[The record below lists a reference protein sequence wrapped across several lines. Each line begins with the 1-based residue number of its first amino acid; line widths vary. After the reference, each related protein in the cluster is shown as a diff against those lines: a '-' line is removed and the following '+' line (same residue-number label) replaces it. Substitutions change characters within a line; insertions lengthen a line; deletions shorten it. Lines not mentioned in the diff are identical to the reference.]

1 MSTSL
6 VPGLDATCCFRLFYQ
21 KEIVSRD
28 LTCWQLCVEAVCKLK
43 RGLHVLCSAM
53 YVPKRN
59 VKDQGEGLRLA
70 SAEEGSPGRM
80 KEGKDSCSVYTV
92 ETEYDLAHCS
102 IERCRPPFS
111 RESI

>member
-1 MSTSL
+1 
-6 VPGLDATCCFRLFYQ
+6 
-21 KEIVSRD
+21 VSD
-28 LTCWQLCVEAVCKLK
+28 
-43 RGLHVLCSAM
+43 SAM

-92 ETEYDLAHCS
+92 ETEYDLAHLFPWKGAD
-102 IERCRPPFS
+102 PPFRENPFERSES
-111 RESI
+111 RRPTMIGAHCLTKLEFQWSGPEWIVMFVF